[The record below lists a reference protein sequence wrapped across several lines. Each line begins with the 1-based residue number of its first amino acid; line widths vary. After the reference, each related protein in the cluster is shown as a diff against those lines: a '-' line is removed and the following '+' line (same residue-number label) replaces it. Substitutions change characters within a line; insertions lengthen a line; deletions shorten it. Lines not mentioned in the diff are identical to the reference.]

1 MVTKKQIN
9 NEKVKGTNKMSD
21 LPRAHK
27 PVEGATPTRNLLQEN
42 LILME
47 LRPYEGVYGETLAA
61 YFLWPDEWMSGQR
74 TVIDDTDHRFIASQ
88 TLKAQLILVQK
99 GGLPAVIRIREV
111 VSRTGNTYLALDDPE
126 QTESDDVPA

>member
-1 MVTKKQIN
+1 
-9 NEKVKGTNKMSD
+9 MSD
-21 LPRAHK
+21 LPRVHK
-27 PVEGATPTRNLLQEN
+27 PVEGATPTRNLVQEN

-61 YFLWPDEWMSGQR
+61 YFLWPDEWMSGQH
-74 TVIDDTDHRFIASQ
+74 TVIDDSDHRFIASQ

-126 QTESDDVPA
+126 RTESDDVPA